1 MRAAALTTVLLLCAC
16 ASTTP
21 TSPPPPGF
29 DLSGEWRL
37 VGDESEPPPRQGG
50 FGDTRRSALRAL
62 ARGGISRDFP
72 VVAAKTMR
80 IEQNADSMGIRYDNG
95 EYRDISWGERER
107 GMWTVKAGW
116 EDGSLHIV
124 SKAHD
129 SEAHEKMML
138 AADGRSLTVDVDISA
153 GGNFSVTRVFE
164 RVDGS
169 AP

>member
-1 MRAAALTTVLLLCAC
+1 MLLLCAC
-16 ASTTP
+16 AS
-21 TSPPPPGF
+21 SPPMTAPPSGF

-37 VGDESEPPPRQGG
+37 VDDESESAPAAGG

-80 IEQNADSMGIRYDNG
+80 IEQNADSMGIRYDND

-116 EDGSLHIV
+116 AEGSLHIV

-129 SEAHEKMML
+129 SEAREEMKL
-138 AADGRSLTVDVDISA
+138 AADGRTLTVDVEIDA
-153 GGNFSVTRVFE
+153 GGKFSVTRVFE
-164 RVDGS
+164 RADVL